1 MLKYEIISD
10 EMRKRIKE
18 GFYLVDQPIQDEI
31 SLAKEFNCSRM
42 TIKRALDILVTEG
55 LLYRKRGHGTFI
67 VQSAI
72 QNSNVNVIGQEPL
85 GLTNLLRDKKVKSS
99 VIKFEVQF
107 PSEIVAEHLAIDLKN
122 PVYHIIRARSV
133 DGEPYILEKTYMP
146 AILIPGINE
155 EVLMGSVYDYI
166 KGNLGLT
173 IAGSHRIIRACKPE
187 ELDKEYLNC
196 AVDDPVLEVEHVGF
210 LNNGVPFEY
219 SFSRHRHDKF
229 VVMTVNMK

>member
-1 MLKYEIISD
+1 M
-10 EMRKRIKE
+10 
-18 GFYLVDQPIQDEI
+18 
-31 SLAKEFNCSRM
+31 
-42 TIKRALDILVTEG
+42 KRALDILVTEG

-72 QNSNVNVIGQEPL
+72 QNSKVNVIGQEAL
-85 GLTNLLRDKKVKSS
+85 GLTNLLRDKKVKST

-166 KGNLGLT
+166 KVKLGLT

-196 AVDDPVLEVEHVGF
+196 AADDPVLEVEHVGF